1 YRRWQDTQHEHHP
14 REHDQS
20 RKKRAM
26 CCKHAVTLLCLVLF
40 SATRAAAQ
48 TTPAVRP
55 AAGYA
60 SGGVLLS
67 MQVEGKSDCPY
78 LCDPFG
84 GIAPGLT
91 VGGGV
96 NVGEHL
102 TVGAELSRSG
112 VLSGFQYGRT
122 VCAQTVSCETVHRDT
137 IGSVV
142 LRFSPAAA
150 GNRGAPIWVVGGG
163 IAFRRTTRTG
173 GSSGEET
180 VNDSVPALLAGV
192 DMPVRVSRRA
202 SVVPFA
208 RGHFLLDSDR
218 TDDATVK

>member
-1 YRRWQDTQHEHHP
+1 
-14 REHDQS
+14 
-20 RKKRAM
+20 M

-67 MQVEGKSDCPY
+67 MQVAGKSDCPY

-84 GIAPGLT
+84 GIATGLE

-96 NVGEHL
+96 NVGERL
-102 TVGAELSRSG
+102 TVGAELSRGG
-112 VLSGFQYGRT
+112 VLSGFQHGRT
-122 VCAQTVSCETVHRDT
+122 ICGGTVSCETVHRDT
-137 IGSVV
+137 IGNVV

-150 GNRGAPIWVVGGG
+150 GNRRTPMWVVGGG
-163 IAFRRTTRTG
+163 IAFRRTTRAG
-173 GSSGEET
+173 GSSGEERL
-180 VNDSVPALLAGV
+180 DDIVPALLAGLDV
-192 DMPVRVSRRA
+192 PVRVSRRTA
-202 SVVPFA
+202 VVPFA
-208 RGHFLLDSDR
+208 RGHFLLDGDR
-218 TDDATVK
+218 TDDAAVKRGVSSFIFRTGATIEVRF